1 MTATLMAPTDP
12 MTEDEFD
19 DFRTCLDAGFYG
31 DPDDD
36 DDEDGGLDH
45 TPYPAPYDDDRR
57 RGRNDAVRCPCPTLA
72 PYPPAGW
79 LSLTAW
85 DTLDAFATLDGC
97 RFDEGESRLWVPLVP
112 TRADFWLM
120 LTDVAVPLAAMWET
134 VLERGCWIDLTTLGA

>member
-19 DFRTCLDAGFYG
+19 DFREALDAGFYG

-36 DDEDGGLDH
+36 EDDDGELDY
-45 TPYPAPYDDDRR
+45 TPYPTPIDDDRR
-57 RGRNDAVRCPCPTLA
+57 RNDAVRCPCPALE

-85 DTLDAFATLDGC
+85 DELDFIAGLD
-97 RFDEGESRLWVPLVP
+97 ESSVVDGGAVWVPEAKVP
-112 TRADFWLM
+112 WAW
-120 LTDVAVPLAAMWET
+120 AVVTESTTTFET
-134 VLERGCWIDLTTLGA
+134 VFTPGLWFDFTPMGA